1 MSRSGRFVDPLLRAI
16 LDTALTPDDND
27 LFMSNLVDTPILA
40 IHGGA
45 DDNVPAW
52 HSRELVDVL
61 KTWNERA
68 DVTFHEI
75 PEQPHWWPTVLN
87 TKEVK
92 AFIDRVSRSV
102 GIEHDY
108 SSTFTLTVAI
118 PSASGSLHGWRIE
131 SLQTPGRLCGHK
143 VRQFILD
150 GKNVT
155 LQSGAS
161 GIIRFHKD
169 KGHKA
174 VQLSGRMQ
182 EILSTSAP
190 LVLVISDEPSSHTLS
205 LALRIAHDLNKYH
218 KLDSEILR
226 GSEAL
231 ALAEAN
237 RLGRGN
243 IVVLGDGSPTFSQ
256 WCLSRIS
263 SSLGTVPQELR
274 NLISAPGSTIGI
286 MSLLPHPIDSAANM
300 LWMRGDFS
308 AIERARRLFPLRTGV
323 PVPDMVVIDSSMDNM
338 GAAGILAAG
347 LDIP

>member
-1 MSRSGRFVDPLLRAI
+1 
-16 LDTALTPDDND
+16 
-27 LFMSNLVDTPILA
+27 
-40 IHGGA
+40 
-45 DDNVPAW
+45 
-52 HSRELVDVL
+52 
-61 KTWNERA
+61 
-68 DVTFHEI
+68 
-75 PEQPHWWPTVLN
+75 
-87 TKEVK
+87 
-92 AFIDRVSRSV
+92 
-102 GIEHDY
+102 
-108 SSTFTLTVAI
+108 
-118 PSASGSLHGWRIE
+118 
-131 SLQTPGRLCGHK
+131 
-143 VRQFILD
+143 
-150 GKNVT
+150 
-155 LQSGAS
+155 
-161 GIIRFHKD
+161 
-169 KGHKA
+169 
-174 VQLSGRMQ
+174 MQ

-237 RLGRGN
+237 GLGRGN

-263 SSLGTVPQELR
+263 SSLGTMPQELR
-274 NLISAPGSTIGI
+274 NLISAPGSTIGMRIFLELFHCLPGLNYASTGI

-300 LWMRGDFS
+300 LWMRGDLS

-347 LDIP
+347 LDSLLFWSALD